1 MMLEFGNTGLSKKI
15 TIVLLSCILFFLSL
29 IVVYLSVTTNVRFLF
44 IFLTALLIPF
54 LFLVDVEKVILFLL
68 FYYVLMGFIRRF
80 FYLFNPYIKYDP
92 TYVIPD
98 IFILIYFV
106 YLLITKKQTILRNIK
121 ENFGFKI
128 FLLLFFIM
136 VVQMFNPLQGG
147 LIVGVGGGKFWLIP
161 MLWVFFSMF
170 LNQKGIKKILIA
182 VFLLGFIAALY
193 GIKQAFWGFSGFEKK
208 WLYYTISI
216 NKFSALSVHSVI
228 RPFSF
233 FPSPHEYGTFLMLV
247 VIIGFSLILF
257 RSYRYQVFL
266 ILLVIFYAAVLLSSR
281 GIFFFVFLGFLFMLN
296 LVSKRKRFT
305 FGMTLM
311 VLILYVIV
319 ASSVDYRF
327 TLSAIPVGIP
337 RLYTHVI
344 SGILDPFAKTSTLW
358 MRIYLIKN
366 LPNTIAKYPLG
377 VGIGA
382 TSLAGWKFG
391 GLTAL
396 GEISLVSL
404 IKGGSVLSGL
414 LYIVLVILAI
424 KNGIIKYNKS
434 SKWIYVV
441 ITGIIFTYFLGGSL
455 TLYSTTP
462 VYWLLIG
469 YILRKD
475 EL

>member
-1 MMLEFGNTGLSKKI
+1 M
-15 TIVLLSCILFFLSL
+15 
-29 IVVYLSVTTNVRFLF
+29 
-44 IFLTALLIPF
+44 
-54 LFLVDVEKVILFLL
+54 FLL

-92 TYVIPD
+92 TYIIPD

-106 YLLITKKQTILRNIK
+106 YVLITKKQSILKNIK
-121 ENFGFKI
+121 ENLGFKI
-128 FLLLFFIM
+128 FLLLFLII
-136 VVQMFNPLQGG
+136 VIQMFNPIQGG

-161 MLWVFFSMF
+161 MLWVFFSM
-170 LNQKGIKKILIA
+170 LLDQKGIEKILIV

-208 WLYYTISI
+208 WLYYAVSV
-216 NKFSALSVHSVI
+216 NKYASLSVHSVI

-233 FPSPHEYGTFLMLV
+233 FPSPHEYGTFLILTFV
-247 VIIGFSLILF
+247 VGISLILCKK
-257 RSYRYQVFL
+257 YRYQVLL
-266 ILLVIFYAAVLLSSR
+266 ILLLIFYALVLLSGR
-281 GIFFFVFLGFLFMLN
+281 GGLFFIFFGFLFMLN
-296 LVSKRKRFT
+296 LVSQRKRYT
-305 FGMTLM
+305 FGITLM
-311 VLILYVIV
+311 VLLFYVIV
-319 ASSVDYRF
+319 ASLVDYKF
-327 TLSAIPVGIP
+327 NLSAIPVGIP

-344 SGILDPFAKTSTLW
+344 SGILDPFAKTSTIW
-358 MRIYLIKN
+358 ARIYLIKN

-396 GEISLVSL
+396 GEVPLVSL
-404 IKGGSVLSGL
+404 IKGGGVLAGL
-414 LYIVLVILAI
+414 LYVFLVVLAI
-424 KNGIIKYNKS
+424 KNGVIKYNKYK
-434 SKWIYVV
+434 KWIYVV

-462 VYWLLIG
+462 VYWLCIG

-475 EL
+475 EK